1 LRAIGEN
8 IGYDSSGAV
17 ESDAIKRGESMKL
30 AVIGC
35 GYVGLV
41 TGGCLA
47 EIGHEVVATDN
58 DSSKIAVLEAGRV
71 PIYEPKLEPM
81 LASARKSGRLRFT
94 SDPADAVRS
103 ADVIFICVGTPPRE
117 TGEADL
123 AAIDSVARMIA
134 TEARTP
140 KLVIEKSTVPAQTGE
155 KLQRALSVYGRNGG
169 TLFRVAS
176 NPEFLREGTAIGDF
190 FHPDRIVIGVGD
202 PASAEQLRELYSPIL
217 ESRFTCPIHSGHCPP
232 AAKPEFLVT
241 TIASA
246 ELIKHASNSF
256 LGLKIS
262 YANVLSDLCE
272 KLGGN
277 VEEVT
282 RAVGLDPRIGPQ
294 FLKAGLGFGGFCLP
308 KDIQAFA
315 HLAEQVGVDFGL
327 LREVERVNRQRL
339 DRLMEKVHHFLW
351 VIKGKEIG
359 LLGLAFKPFTDD
371 IRLAPALEVIR
382 RLSAEGARLRATDPE
397 AMERTRSQ
405 FPDLAYSADPHDV
418 SRGADALLLLT
429 EWPQY
434 KQLDWGRIRKE
445 MARPLVIDA
454 RNQLDPLA
462 MRELGF
468 EYDSFGRPGLRASGA
483 PE

>member
-1 LRAIGEN
+1 
-8 IGYDSSGAV
+8 
-17 ESDAIKRGESMKL
+17 MKL

-47 EIGHEVVATDN
+47 QIGHDVIATDN
-58 DSSKIAVLEAGRV
+58 DAAKIAVLEAGRV

-94 SDPADAVRS
+94 ADPAESVRA

-123 AAIDSVARMIA
+123 SAIDSVARMIA
-134 TEARTP
+134 SEARTP
-140 KLVIEKSTVPAQTGE
+140 KLVVEKSTVPAQTGE
-155 KLQRALSVYGRNGG
+155 KLQRALRVYGRNGA

-190 FHPDRIVIGVGD
+190 FHPDRIVIGVDD
-202 PASAEQLRELYSPIL
+202 PATTEQLRELYAPIL
-217 ESRFTCPIHSGHCPP
+217 EGRFSCPIHSGHCPP
-232 AAKPEFLVT
+232 STKPEFLVT

-272 KLGGN
+272 RLGGN

-327 LREVERVNRQRL
+327 LREAERVNRQRL

-397 AMERTRSQ
+397 AMERTRAL
-405 FPDLAYSADPHDV
+405 FPDVAYSADPYDV
-418 SRGADALLLLT
+418 ARGADAVLLLT

-434 KQLDWGRIRKE
+434 KQLDWTRIRTE
-445 MARPLVIDA
+445 MARPLIIDA
-454 RNQLDPLA
+454 RNLLDPLE
-462 MRELGF
+462 MRLQGF
-468 EYDSFGRPGLRASGA
+468 EYDSFGRPGLRALGA
-483 PE
+483 PEESR